1 MKRLEEYKERLFMNI
16 EKDYSFTV
24 MDENGIETICDTL
37 SVINIEGEN
46 PLMVYTDYSLDQDGK
61 FNLYV
66 SKIIKDNDDLKLEKI
81 DDYSIIPEIQ
91 KEIERI
97 NNQINNN

>member
-1 MKRLEEYKERLFMNI
+1 MGINE
-16 EKDYSFTV
+16 DYSFTA

-37 SVINIEGEN
+37 SVVNIEGEST
-46 PLMVYTDYSLDQDGK
+46 LIIYTDYSLDKDNK

-66 SKIIKDNDDLKLEKI
+66 SKVIKENDNFKLEKI

-91 KEIERI
+91 KEIEKISNEI
-97 NNQINNN
+97 NLIEK

>member
-1 MKRLEEYKERLFMNI
+1 MNI
-16 EKDYSFTV
+16 DKDYSFTV
-24 MDENGIETICDTL
+24 MDENGNETICDTL
-37 SVINIEGEN
+37 SVVSIEGEN
-46 PLMVYTDYSLDQDGK
+46 PLMIYTDYSLDQEGK

-91 KEIERI
+91 KEIEKI
-97 NNQINNN
+97 SKQINNN

>member
-1 MKRLEEYKERLFMNI
+1 MNI
-16 EKDYSFTV
+16 DKDYSFTV
-24 MDENGIETICDTL
+24 MDENGNETICDTL
-37 SVINIEGEN
+37 SVVSIEGEN
-46 PLMVYTDYSLDQDGK
+46 PLMIYTDYSLDQEGK

-91 KEIERI
+91 KEIEKI
-97 NNQINNN
+97 SNQINNN